1 MANFLDINGVKTLK
15 YYFEKLVESKGSSNS
30 DIDNGV
36 INDGDGGNGFVTVKN
51 LAYYHKKLLQSQKL
65 NETVENIVID
75 ALSNNESEAKS
86 QIYSSVEAI
95 VDKKMNETMTWNTK
109 YPENI

>member
-1 MANFLDINGVKTLK
+1 MAKFLDINGVKTLK
-15 YYFEKLVESKGSSNS
+15 YYFEKLVENKGAADS

-51 LAYYHKKLLQSQKL
+51 LAYYHKMLLQSQK
-65 NETVENIVID
+65 ETVESIVVD
-75 ALSNNESEAKS
+75 ALNNDKGEAKS
-86 QIYSSVEAI
+86 QIYSGVEAI
-95 VDKKMNETMTWNTK
+95 IDEKMKWNTN

>member
-1 MANFLDINGVKTLK
+1 MAKYLDINGVKTLK
-15 YYFEKLVESKGSSNS
+15 YYFEKLVESKGAADS

-36 INDGDGGNGFVTVKN
+36 MSDGNGGNGFVTVNN
-51 LAYYHKKLLQSQKL
+51 LAYYHKMLLQSQK
-65 NETVENIVID
+65 ETVESIVVD

-86 QIYSSVEAI
+86 QIYSGVEAI

>member
-51 LAYYHKKLLQSQKL
+51 LAYYHKMLLQSQKL
-65 NETVENIVID
+65 NETVESIVAD
-75 ALSNNESEAKS
+75 ALSNNESETKS
-86 QIYSSVEAI
+86 QIYSGVEAI
-95 VDKKMNETMTWNTK
+95 IDEKMKWNTN

>member
-15 YYFEKLVESKGSSNS
+15 YYFEKLVESKGSSDS

-51 LAYYHKKLLQSQKL
+51 LAYYHKMLLQSQKL
-65 NETVENIVID
+65 NEAVESIVVD
-75 ALSNNESEAKS
+75 ALNNNESEAKS
-86 QIYSSVEAI
+86 QIYSGVEAI
-95 VDKKMNETMTWNTK
+95 IDEKMKWSTD

>member
-1 MANFLDINGVKTLK
+1 MAKFLDINGVKTLK
-15 YYFEKLVESKGSSNS
+15 YYFEKLVESKGAAES

-36 INDGDGGNGFVTVKN
+36 MSDGNGGNGFVTVKN
-51 LAYYHKKLLQSQKL
+51 LAYYHKKLLQSQK
-65 NETVENIVID
+65 ETVESIVVD
-75 ALSNNESEAKS
+75 ALSNDKGEAKS
-86 QIYSSVEAI
+86 QIYSGVEAI

>member
-1 MANFLDINGVKTLK
+1 MTKFLDINGVKTLK
-15 YYFEKLVESKGSSNS
+15 YYFEKLVESKGSSDS

-51 LAYYHKKLLQSQKL
+51 LAYYHKMLLQSQKL
-65 NETVENIVID
+65 NEAVESIVVD
-75 ALSNNESEAKS
+75 ALSNNESGAKS
-86 QIYSSVEAI
+86 QIYSGVESI
-95 VDKKMNETMTWNTK
+95 IDEKMKWSTD

>member
-1 MANFLDINGVKTLK
+1 MAKYLDINGVKTLK
-15 YYFEKLVESKGSSNS
+15 YYFEKLVESKGSSES

-51 LAYYHKKLLQSQKL
+51 LAYYHKMLLQSQKL
-65 NETVENIVID
+65 NEAVESIVVD
-75 ALSNNESEAKS
+75 ALSNNESGAKS
-86 QIYSSVEAI
+86 QIYSGVEAI
-95 VDKKMNETMTWNTK
+95 IDEKMKWSTD

>member
-1 MANFLDINGVKTLK
+1 MTKFLDINGVKTLK
-15 YYFEKLVESKGSSNS
+15 YYFEKLVESKGSSDS
-30 DIDNGV
+30 DIDNYV
-36 INDGDGGNGFVTVKN
+36 MKDGDGGNGFVTVKN
-51 LAYYHKKLLQSQKL
+51 LAYYHKQLLQSQKA
-65 NETVENIVID
+65 TVENIVVN

-86 QIYSSVEAI
+86 QIYSGVEAI

>member
-1 MANFLDINGVKTLK
+1 MTKFLDINGVKTLK
-15 YYFEKLVESKGSSNS
+15 YYFEKLVESKGSSDS
-30 DIDNGV
+30 DIDNYV
-36 INDGDGGNGFVTVKN
+36 MKDGDGGNGFVTVKN

-65 NETVENIVID
+65 NETVESIVVD

-86 QIYSSVEAI
+86 QIYSGVEAI
-95 VDKKMNETMTWNTK
+95 IDEKMKWSTD

>member
-1 MANFLDINGVKTLK
+1 MAKFLDINGVKTLK
-15 YYFEKLVESKGSSNS
+15 YYFEKLVENKGATDS

-51 LAYYHKKLLQSQKL
+51 LAYYHKMLLQSQKL
-65 NETVENIVID
+65 NETVENIVVD
-75 ALSNNESEAKS
+75 ALTSNESEAKS
-86 QIYSSVEAI
+86 QIYSGVEAI
-95 VDKKMNETMTWNTK
+95 IDEKMKWSTD

>member
-15 YYFEKLVESKGSSNS
+15 YYFEKLVESKGSSDS

-65 NETVENIVID
+65 NETVENIVVD
-75 ALSNNESEAKS
+75 ALTSNESEAKS
-86 QIYSSVEAI
+86 QIYSGVEAI
-95 VDKKMNETMTWNTK
+95 IDEKMKWNTN

>member
-1 MANFLDINGVKTLK
+1 MTKFLDINRVKTLK
-15 YYFEKLVESKGSSNS
+15 YYFEKLVENKGAADS

-51 LAYYHKKLLQSQKL
+51 LAYYHKKLLQSQKA
-65 NETVENIVID
+65 TVENIVVD
-75 ALSNNESEAKS
+75 ALNNNESEAKS
-86 QIYSSVEAI
+86 QIYSGVEAI

>member
-15 YYFEKLVESKGSSNS
+15 YYFEKLVESKGSSDS

-51 LAYYHKKLLQSQKL
+51 LAYYHKMLLQSQKL
-65 NETVENIVID
+65 NETVESIVVD
-75 ALSNNESEAKS
+75 ALNNNESEAKS
-86 QIYSSVEAI
+86 QIYSGVEAI
-95 VDKKMNETMTWNTK
+95 IDEKMKWSTD

>member
-1 MANFLDINGVKTLK
+1 MAKYLDINGVKTLK
-15 YYFEKLVESKGSSNS
+15 YYFEKLVESTGSSDS

-51 LAYYHKKLLQSQKL
+51 LAYYHKMLLQSQKL
-65 NETVENIVID
+65 NEAVESIVVD
-75 ALSNNESEAKS
+75 ALSNNESGAKS
-86 QIYSSVEAI
+86 QIYSGVEAI
-95 VDKKMNETMTWNTK
+95 IDEKMKWSTD

>member
-65 NETVENIVID
+65 NETVENIVVD
-75 ALSNNESEAKS
+75 ALTSNESEAKS
-86 QIYSSVEAI
+86 QIYSGVEAI
-95 VDKKMNETMTWNTK
+95 IDEKMKWSTD

>member
-1 MANFLDINGVKTLK
+1 MAKYLDINGVKTLK
-15 YYFEKLVESKGSSNS
+15 YYFEKLVESKGSSDS

-51 LAYYHKKLLQSQKL
+51 LAYYHKMLLQSQKL
-65 NETVENIVID
+65 NEAVESIVVD
-75 ALSNNESEAKS
+75 ALSNNESGAKS
-86 QIYSSVEAI
+86 QIYSGVEAI
-95 VDKKMNETMTWNTK
+95 IDEKMKWSTD

>member
-1 MANFLDINGVKTLK
+1 MAKYLDINGVKTLK
-15 YYFEKLVESKGSSNS
+15 YYFEKLVESKGAADS

-36 INDGDGGNGFVTVKN
+36 INAGDGGNGFVTVRN
-51 LAYYHKKLLQSQKL
+51 LAYYHNKLLQSQKK
-65 NETVENIVID
+65 TVESIVVD
-75 ALSNNESEAKS
+75 ALSNNESESKS

>member
-15 YYFEKLVESKGSSNS
+15 YYFERLVENKGAADS

-65 NETVENIVID
+65 NETVENIVVD
-75 ALSNNESEAKS
+75 ALTSNESEAKS

-95 VDKKMNETMTWNTK
+95 VDEKMKWNTN

>member
-1 MANFLDINGVKTLK
+1 MTKFLDINGVKTLK
-15 YYFEKLVESKGSSNS
+15 YYFEKLVESKGSSDS

-51 LAYYHKKLLQSQKL
+51 LAYYHKQLLKSQK
-65 NETVENIVID
+65 ETVESIVVD
-75 ALSNNESEAKS
+75 ALNNNESEAKS
-86 QIYSSVEAI
+86 QIYSGVEAI
-95 VDKKMNETMTWNTK
+95 IDEKMKWSTD

>member
-65 NETVENIVID
+65 NETVENIVVD
-75 ALSNNESEAKS
+75 ALTSNESEAKS
-86 QIYSSVEAI
+86 QIYSGVEAI
-95 VDKKMNETMTWNTK
+95 IDEKMKWSTE

>member
-15 YYFEKLVESKGSSNS
+15 YYFEKLVESKGAADS
-30 DIDNGV
+30 DIDDYV
-36 INDGDGGNGFVTVKN
+36 MKDVDGGNGFVTVKN
-51 LAYYHKKLLQSQKL
+51 LAYYHKMLLQSQKL
-65 NETVENIVID
+65 NETVESIVVD

-86 QIYSSVEAI
+86 QIYSGVEAI
-95 VDKKMNETMTWNTK
+95 IDEKMKWSTD

>member
-15 YYFEKLVESKGSSNS
+15 YYFEKLVESKGSSDS

-51 LAYYHKKLLQSQKL
+51 LAYYHKMLLQSQKL
-65 NETVENIVID
+65 NETVESIVVD

-86 QIYSSVEAI
+86 QIYSGVEAI
-95 VDKKMNETMTWNTK
+95 IDEKMKWNTN

>member
-1 MANFLDINGVKTLK
+1 MAKFLDINGLNTLK
-15 YYFEKLVESKGSSNS
+15 YYFEKLVENKGATDS

-36 INDGDGGNGFVTVKN
+36 INDGDGGNSFVTVKN

-75 ALSNNESEAKS
+75 ALSNNGEAKS
-86 QIYSSVEAI
+86 QIYSGVEAI
-95 VDKKMNETMTWNTK
+95 IDEKMKWNTE

>member
-1 MANFLDINGVKTLK
+1 MAKYLDINGVKTLK
-15 YYFEKLVESKGSSNS
+15 YYFEKLVESKGAADS

-36 INDGDGGNGFVTVKN
+36 INGGNGGNGFVTVRN
-51 LAYYHKKLLQSQKL
+51 LAYYHKMLLQSQKL
-65 NETVENIVID
+65 NETVESIVVD

-86 QIYSSVEAI
+86 QIYSGVEAI
-95 VDKKMNETMTWNTK
+95 IDEKMKWSTD